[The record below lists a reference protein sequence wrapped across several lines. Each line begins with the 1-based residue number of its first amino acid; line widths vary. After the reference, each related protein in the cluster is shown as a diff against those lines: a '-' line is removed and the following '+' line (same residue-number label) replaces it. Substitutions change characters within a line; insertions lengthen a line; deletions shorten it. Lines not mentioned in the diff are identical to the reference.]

1 MRFSAKGV
9 VAVGGAVAMVMS
21 MAACGGSNN
30 NASSSDGKLSGEI
43 TFQTWNLKNDK
54 YTPYFEDL
62 IAAYEKD
69 NPGTKIKW
77 VDQPSE
83 GYEDKLSAD
92 AAAGSLPDV
101 IDMGPNAA
109 YILAKAGTLLNIAQ
123 EDPSAKDLYLDNAW
137 KGATFKGEGLEEG
150 TYGFPWYLNTGP
162 TFYNKAAVEACGADA
177 SNLPTTYDDFFKLAD
192 QIGKTCGEKG
202 ISMLA
207 KLPNSENYG
216 EYGVEMMNKDRTSY
230 TFNSDK
236 AQSFIEN
243 YKKMYDSGALSKEAL
258 NANWNGETDAF
269 KQGKVMAMA
278 GSLYSVNDFKE
289 NAPEVYKNLIVTKRL
304 ANSSANIFMEMLVV
318 NSQTKN
324 KALAIDFA
332 KYVTNKEN
340 QVKFDKLANIFPS
353 TKDSMDD
360 PFFKPEGDDL
370 ESQAMRISAE
380 QIETGTLWVPPE
392 FSEAQDTTNLREQ
405 VAQAIQGKQSVK
417 DALDSAVKFSD
428 ERLQQ

>member
-1 MRFSAKGV
+1 MFSAKKA
-9 VAVGGAVAMVMS
+9 VAVIGAGAMLVS
-21 MAACGGSNN
+21 VAACGGNTGGGT
-30 NASSSDGKLSGEI
+30 ASSDGKLSGEI

-54 YTPYFEDL
+54 YTPYFQDL
-62 IAAYEKD
+62 IAAYEKE
-69 NPGTKIKW
+69 NPGTKINW

-109 YILAKAGTLLNIAQ
+109 YILAKAGALLNIAQ

-137 KGATFKGEGLEEG
+137 EGASFKGEGVEEG

-162 TFYNKAAVEACGADA
+162 TFYNKTAVEACGADPN
-177 SNLPTTYDDFFKLAD
+177 NLPTTYDDFFKLAD
-192 QIGKTCGEKG
+192 EVGKTCGEQG

-207 KLPNSENYG
+207 KLPNSENFG
-216 EYGVEMMNKDRTSY
+216 EYGVEVMNKDRTEY
-230 TFNSDK
+230 TFNNADGVK
-236 AQSFIEN
+236 FIN
-243 YKKMYDSGALSKEAL
+243 SYKKLYDEGALSKESL
-258 NANWNGETDAF
+258 NANWNGETDDF

-304 ANSSANIFMEMLVV
+304 ANTNANIFMEMLVI

-324 KALAIDFA
+324 KELAIDFA

-340 QVKFDKLANIFPS
+340 QVTFDKLANIFPS

-360 PFFKPEGDDL
+360 PFFNPEGDDL
-370 ESQAMRISAE
+370 EAQAMKISAQ
-380 QIETGTLWVPPE
+380 QIKDGTIWLPQQ
-392 FSEAQDTTNLREQ
+392 FSEAQDNTNLREQ
-405 VAQAIQGKQSVK
+405 LAQAIQGKVSVK
-417 DALDSAVKFSD
+417 EALDSAAKFST
-428 ERLQQ
+428 ERLSQ